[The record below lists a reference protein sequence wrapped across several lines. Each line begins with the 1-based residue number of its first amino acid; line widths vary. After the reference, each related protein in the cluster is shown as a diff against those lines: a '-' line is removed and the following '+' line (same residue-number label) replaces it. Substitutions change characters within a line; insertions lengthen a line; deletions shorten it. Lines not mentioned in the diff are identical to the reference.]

1 MTVWHTLKNVLM
13 LPLWSLQVFGMSKSF
28 AANPVLGSTVLNRLG
43 LHAGRA
49 ALAHGMAKVRW
60 ALLAWQVPADLRQT
74 FQAQGFV
81 VIPNVLSEEAF
92 GALVSQVRSQQA
104 CEVRECVQGDT
115 LTHRILL
122 DDRSLALLPDV
133 RKLLH
138 HPLFEPLL
146 TYCGA
151 NRKRP
156 LHYVQSIKNGAVEG
170 HGDPQKALH
179 SDTFHP
185 TMKSWFFLEDVP
197 AERGPFTYVPGS
209 NRLTLKRLAWEYRRS
224 LSARSD
230 PDGYSERGSLR
241 VSSHDLQAMDLPGP
255 VSLAVPK
262 NTLVV
267 ANTCGFHCR
276 GRAKAGTSRLE
287 IWSFSRTNPFNPFPG
302 IGSKWASKLEHR
314 GAKALWN
321 WLDRR
326 AEARGTVSSWHRV
339 PAHVMS
345 NQPPHG

>member
-1 MTVWHTLKNVLM
+1 
-13 LPLWSLQVFGMSKSF
+13 MSKSF
-28 AANPVLGSTVLNRLG
+28 AANPVIGNNFLNRIG

-49 ALAHGMAKVRW
+49 AVAHAMAKVRW
-60 ALLAWQVPADLRQT
+60 ALLAWQVPPDLRKT

-81 VIPNVLSEEAF
+81 VVPDVLPEEEF
-92 GALVSQVRSQQA
+92 NALVSQVGSQQA
-104 CEVRECVQGDT
+104 CEVRECIQGDT

-122 DDRSLALLPDV
+122 DDRALAQLSHV
-133 RKLLH
+133 QKLLH

-170 HGDPQKALH
+170 NDDPQKALH

-185 TMKSWFFLEDVP
+185 TMKSWFFLGDVP
-197 AERGPFTYVPGS
+197 MDKGPFTYVPGS
-209 NRLTLKRLAWEYRRS
+209 NRLTRKRLAWEYRRS
-224 LSARSD
+224 LTARSD

-241 VSSHDLQAMDLPGP
+241 VNRDDLRALGLPDP
-255 VSLAVPK
+255 VSLAVQK

-276 GRAKAGTSRLE
+276 GRAQAGTNRLE

-302 IGSKWASKLEHR
+302 IGSKLASKLEHR
-314 GAKALWN
+314 GAKALWR
-321 WLDRR
+321 WLDRK
-326 AEARGTVSSWHRV
+326 AEAKGTLSSWHRV

-345 NQPPHG
+345 SQSVQK